1 MTFTGAIKSG
11 FKLINRQWPLV
22 AVQVGLMF
30 VNCIGLFILVGIPVV
45 IAIIIFGLDMSALAN
60 TQDILGLFQNPAEL
74 VSKYLVLILVVIA
87 SFLFYVMFAATLW
100 LFVFG
105 GTAGFIGRTI
115 FEPSL
120 NFSMGGFF
128 KEAKRMFFPLMW
140 YFLVI
145 SLIFIAIVIILS
157 LFGGGIAAIV
167 SVARSRDST
176 LALFIG
182 FFSAFVFILVSLGM
196 LFIAFAVTKY
206 GVAALFFKGEGAVKS
221 FSEAV
226 TFLWNNQNAFW
237 LYVLLVLGYLLASI
251 LMMLITYPFK
261 LIPVVGLV
269 LALPVQLVSS
279 IVQGYLGLVLI
290 AVIFFYYFNAEIME
304 PEPVI
309 ETPADI
315 IPEDSTVVIDEVRP
329 EEGTSDTQASRQEE
343 FPPQKDESE
352 QI

>member
-30 VNCIGLFILVGIPVV
+30 VNCTGLFILVGLPVV

-105 GTAGFIGRTI
+105 GTAGFIGR
-115 FEPSL
+115 
-120 NFSMGGFF
+120 
-128 KEAKRMFFPLMW
+128 PLMW

-176 LALFIG
+176 LALFLG

-237 LYVLLVLGYLLASI
+237 LYVLLVLGYILASI